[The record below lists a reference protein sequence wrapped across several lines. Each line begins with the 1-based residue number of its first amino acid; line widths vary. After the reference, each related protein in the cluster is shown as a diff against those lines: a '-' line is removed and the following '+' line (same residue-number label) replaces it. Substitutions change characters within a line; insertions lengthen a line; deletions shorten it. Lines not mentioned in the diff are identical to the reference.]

1 MKERVLITGSGGFL
15 GYHLSKKLVSLEA
28 YEVFGI
34 DNFSRYPMDK
44 LYEELIKDEDFNHL
58 ELDLN
63 VPFTDQSLPKF
74 DYVFH
79 FAALNGTGNFYTQ
92 PFSVIKAGILPTINL
107 LDFLTTSKP
116 KKVIYAG
123 TSESYAGAI
132 ELFDYIV
139 PTPEEVPLVVS
150 DVKNPRW
157 SYAAAKTLSEV
168 TVASVAQAEDFNF
181 NIVRFHNVYGPRM
194 GKSHVIPELML
205 RFKKNDFT
213 IFGGENS
220 RSFIYV
226 DDAVDALILLLN
238 DSKLINEIVNI
249 GNEDLIRIY
258 DLAILI
264 QETLQIQGKIVDEG
278 APSGSPMLRCPNTK
292 RLRSIGY
299 KSKVELKEGLQKT
312 LVFYEN

>member
-1 MKERVLITGSGGFL
+1 MKERVLVTGSGGFL

-44 LYEELIKDEDFNHL
+44 LYEELTKDEGFNHL
-58 ELDLN
+58 EIDLN
-63 VPFTDQSLPKF
+63 VPFADQTLPKF

-249 GNEDLIRIY
+249 GNEDLIRIC

-292 RLRSIGY
+292 KLRSIGY

-312 LVFYEN
+312 LVFYQN

>member
-1 MKERVLITGSGGFL
+1 
-15 GYHLSKKLVSLEA
+15 
-28 YEVFGI
+28 
-34 DNFSRYPMDK
+34 
-44 LYEELIKDEDFNHL
+44 
-58 ELDLN
+58 
-63 VPFTDQSLPKF
+63 
-74 DYVFH
+74 
-79 FAALNGTGNFYTQ
+79 LNGTGNFYTQ

-299 KSKVELKEGLQKT
+299 KSRVELKEGLQKT

>member
-1 MKERVLITGSGGFL
+1 MKERVLVTGSGGFL
-15 GYHLSKKLVSLEA
+15 GYHLSKKLVSLED
-28 YEVFGI
+28 YEVYGI

-44 LYEELIKDEDFNHL
+44 LYEELTKDERFHHL
-58 ELDLN
+58 EIDLN
-63 VPFTDQSLPKF
+63 IPFANQSLPKF

-116 KKVIYAG
+116 KKIIYAG

-132 ELFDYIV
+132 EIFDYIV

-205 RFKKNDFT
+205 RFKRNDFT
-213 IFGGENS
+213 IFGGQNS

-258 DLAILI
+258 ELAILI
-264 QETLQIQGKIVDEG
+264 QETLQIQGEIIDEG
-278 APSGSPMLRCPNTK
+278 APSGSPMLRCPDTK

-299 KSKVELKEGLQKT
+299 KCKVELKEGLQKT
-312 LVFYEN
+312 SVFYET

>member
-1 MKERVLITGSGGFL
+1 MKERVLVTGSGGFL
-15 GYHLSKKLVSLEA
+15 GYHLSKKLASLEN
-28 YEVFGI
+28 YEVYGI

-44 LYEELIKDEDFNHL
+44 FYEELIKDENFNHL
-58 ELDLN
+58 EIDLN
-63 VPFTDQSLPKF
+63 VQFTDQSLPKF

-116 KKVIYAG
+116 KKIIYAG

-132 ELFDYIV
+132 ELFSYIV

-168 TVASVAQAEDFNF
+168 TVAAVAQAEDFNF

-194 GKSHVIPELML
+194 GISHVIPELML

-213 IFGGENS
+213 IFGGQNS
-220 RSFIYV
+220 RSFIYI
-226 DDAVDALILLLN
+226 DDAVDALVLLLN
-238 DSKLINEIVNI
+238 DSTLVNQIVNI
-249 GNEDLIRIY
+249 GNEDLIKIY

-264 QETLQIQGKIVDEG
+264 QETLQIQGEIIDEG
-278 APSGSPMLRCPNTK
+278 PPSGSPMLRCPDTK

-299 KSKVELKEGLQKT
+299 ECKTELKEGLLKT
-312 LVFYEN
+312 SIFYGN

>member
-1 MKERVLITGSGGFL
+1 
-15 GYHLSKKLVSLEA
+15 
-28 YEVFGI
+28 
-34 DNFSRYPMDK
+34 MDK
-44 LYEELIKDEDFNHL
+44 LYEELTKDEGFNHL
-58 ELDLN
+58 EIDLN
-63 VPFTDQSLPKF
+63 VPFADQSLPKF

-116 KKVIYAG
+116 KKIIYAG

-168 TVASVAQAEDFNF
+168 TVASVAQAEEFNF

-264 QETLQIQGKIVDEG
+264 QETLQIQGKIVVEG

-312 LVFYEN
+312 LVFYQN